1 MALIGTA
8 GHVDHGK
15 TALIR
20 ALTGIDADRLPE
32 EKTRGLTIDIGFAWI
47 DLPKAG
53 RTSIIDVPGHERFLT
68 NMLVG
73 ALAMETALLC
83 IAGDEG
89 VMPQTREHLQILE
102 LLPVKRL
109 IVALTKCDLLDDD
122 LRELATEE
130 TQEWLASSRF
140 SGAQVIPCSANT
152 GAGIE
157 ELKAALDDA
166 VTAEESTTGTG
177 WKLPIDRVFTVKG
190 HGAVVTGSLT
200 GGSVK
205 PGDEVSVLP
214 GGLKARVKSI
224 HIHDD
229 PVEEAFPGSRTAL
242 NLTGVKAE
250 DLERGMLAAKPGQI
264 SESSILDLK
273 VEWKDRPKHGS
284 RVRAAVGAADAVGKA
299 FLSDADESLLQVV
312 FDHPV
317 ASAKGM
323 PVIIRRHSPP
333 DLLGGGVVVNPDAQ
347 RRRKNAAAPSYEAG
361 LSNCDALLQAVS
373 NAPSGIQTAEAAAI
387 VGESE
392 RGLSYDFEDLLK
404 DGRLLGFAGLW
415 FTPENLTFAL
425 AKFEAALLDLHKE
438 QPGRAFAPREL
449 AVHRADFNWA
459 GKPLDR
465 LISRFAAEGRLR
477 VSGTQIA
484 HRDFKPKLKP
494 KQDALLKQIEEAL
507 DAAGLAVPTPKKLS
521 DELNVPPQAIDQIL
535 PVGLDCGRLIRVE
548 EGIYYTPPGLM
559 KVTAQAREAF
569 GVNPFSAAEFRDAMK
584 GTRKY
589 VIPVVEWMDAKGLT
603 IRQGDTRR
611 FRD

>member
-47 DLPKAG
+47 DLPEAG
-53 RTSIIDVPGHERFLT
+53 RVSIIDVPGHERFLT

-83 IAGDEG
+83 VAGDEG
-89 VMPQTREHLQILE
+89 VMPQTQEHLQILE

-122 LRELATEE
+122 LRELAIEE
-130 TQEWLASSRF
+130 TQEWLASTRF
-140 SGAQVIPCSANT
+140 AGAQVIPSSAVS
-152 GAGIE
+152 GAGID
-157 ELKAALDDA
+157 ELKSALDQA
-166 VTAEESTTGTG
+166 LVEEATATGTG

-205 PGDEVSVLP
+205 VGDEAVVLP
-214 GGLKARVKSI
+214 GGIKARVKAV
-224 HIHDD
+224 HVHDQTVD
-229 PVEEAFPGSRTAL
+229 EAHPGSRTAL

-250 DLERGMLAAKPGQI
+250 DLERGMLAAQPGQA
-264 SESSILDLK
+264 SESTVIDLK
-273 VEWKDRPKHGS
+273 VEWRDRPKHGS
-284 RVRAAVGAADAVGKA
+284 RVRAAIGAADAVGKA
-299 FLSDADESLLQVV
+299 FLNDADESLLQVV
-312 FDHPV
+312 FEHPV

-333 DLLGGGVVVNPDAQ
+333 DLLGGGVVVNPDAP
-347 RRRKNAAAPSYEAG
+347 RRRKNASAPSYESG
-361 LSNCDALLQAVS
+361 LSNQDALLQAVKQ
-373 NAPSGIQTAEAAAI
+373 APGGIPTSDVATT

-392 RGLSYDFEDLLK
+392 RGLAYDFEDLLN
-404 DGRLLGFAGLW
+404 DGQLLGFAGLW
-415 FTPENLTFAL
+415 FTPENFEASA
-425 AKFEAALLDLHKE
+425 AKFEAVLLELHKE
-438 QPGRAFAPREL
+438 QPSRAFAPREL
-449 AVHRADFNWA
+449 AVHRAEFKWA
-459 GKPLDR
+459 GKQLDR
-465 LISRFAAEGRLR
+465 IISRFAAEGRIR
-477 VSGTQIA
+477 VSGTQLA
-484 HRDFKPKLKP
+484 HRDFQPQLKP
-494 KQDALLKQIEEAL
+494 KQDALLKRIEEAL
-507 DAAGLAVPTPKKLS
+507 DAAGLAVPTPKKLA
-521 DELNVPPQAIDQIL
+521 DDLNVPPMAIDQIL
-535 PVGLDCGRLIRVE
+535 PVGLDCGRLVRVE

-569 GVNPFSAAEFRDAMK
+569 GLNPFSAAEFRDAMK